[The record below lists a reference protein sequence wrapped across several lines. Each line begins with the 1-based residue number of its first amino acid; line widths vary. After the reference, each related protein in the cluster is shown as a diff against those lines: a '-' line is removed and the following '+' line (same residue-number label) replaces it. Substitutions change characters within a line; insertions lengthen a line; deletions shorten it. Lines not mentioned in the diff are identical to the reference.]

1 MTLWICIGVY
11 VVVMAVM
18 PFVLS
23 FMDGQP
29 WVTRRQSAS
38 ADLCMFFILLL
49 WPIAV
54 VLALIRL
61 WACFMSEVGVTLFK
75 RTKRALDALKEDL
88 GD

>member
-1 MTLWICIGVY
+1 MKLWICIGVY

-23 FMDGQP
+23 LIDGQP
-29 WVTRRQSAS
+29 WVTRDQPARYDAG
-38 ADLCMFFILLL
+38 MFVTLLL

-61 WACFMSEVGVTLFK
+61 WACFMSDAGE
-75 RTKRALDALKEDL
+75 RAYKGIMKGLDALKEALD
-88 GD
+88 D

>member
-11 VVVMAVM
+11 VIGMAVM

-29 WVTRRQSAS
+29 WVTRRQPAS
-38 ADLCMFFILLL
+38 DDLGMFFILLL

-61 WACFMSEVGVTLFK
+61 WACFMSEVGA
-75 RTKRALDALKEDL
+75 RTYKGIEKGLNALQEALDD
-88 GD
+88 